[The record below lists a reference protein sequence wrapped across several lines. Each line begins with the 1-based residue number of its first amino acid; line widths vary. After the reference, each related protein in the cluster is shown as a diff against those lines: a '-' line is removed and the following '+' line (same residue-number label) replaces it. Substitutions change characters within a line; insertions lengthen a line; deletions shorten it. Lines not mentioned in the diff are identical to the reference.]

1 MCSIGVL
8 RELLNG
14 YTVLSQVGRWVKVSG
29 VGTAT
34 GQWYRGRERQE
45 KNAKKKANP
54 PEKKHQEKTKKL
66 KEENQKKPTGQMAKP
81 DNQPVPRQ
89 PDGTQT
95 INQSK

>member
-1 MCSIGVL
+1 MCSNGVL

-45 KNAKKKANP
+45 KKRQEKNAKKKANP
-54 PEKKHQEKTKKL
+54 PEKNTKK
-66 KEENQKKPTGQMAKP
+66 KPR
-81 DNQPVPRQ
+81 N
-89 PDGTQT
+89 
-95 INQSK
+95 

>member
-1 MCSIGVL
+1 MCSNGVL

-45 KNAKKKANP
+45 KKRQEKNAKKKANP
-54 PEKKHQEKTKKL
+54 PKKKHQEKTKKL
-66 KEENQKKPTGQMAKP
+66 KEEN
-81 DNQPVPRQ
+81 
-89 PDGTQT
+89 
-95 INQSK
+95 